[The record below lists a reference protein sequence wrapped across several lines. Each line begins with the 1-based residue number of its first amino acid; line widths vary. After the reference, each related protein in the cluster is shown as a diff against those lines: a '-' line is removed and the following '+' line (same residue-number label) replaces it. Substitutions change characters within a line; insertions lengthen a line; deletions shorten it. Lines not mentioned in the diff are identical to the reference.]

1 MEHVEMYFVNVGFW
15 IMYILSKWIRLQ
27 YGVKRYSNLRAFH
40 ANQLGRTLGDM
51 LLEGANYVQDF
62 LELFWNW
69 TIPCKRDVF
78 KIILYS

>member
-1 MEHVEMYFVNVGFW
+1 
-15 IMYILSKWIRLQ
+15 MYILSKWIRLQ

-62 LELFWNW
+62 LELF
-69 TIPCKRDVF
+69 
-78 KIILYS
+78 